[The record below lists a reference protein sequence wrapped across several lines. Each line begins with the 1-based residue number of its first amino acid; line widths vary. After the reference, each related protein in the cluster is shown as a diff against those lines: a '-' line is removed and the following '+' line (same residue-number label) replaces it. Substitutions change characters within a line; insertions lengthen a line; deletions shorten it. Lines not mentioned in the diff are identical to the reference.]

1 MNAMASYNAC
11 RSVHVLAIATAAV
24 RRGGEGR
31 GRRKRGG
38 GRGGGGEERRKGSG
52 DGRVGVGGGQG
63 RHLCDH
69 FRDPVHLVPQ
79 LAAGGGEADEGLLQG
94 HAGVVGPL
102 LHDLAQPHHLHLLGL
117 ELQLGR
123 HRLLG
128 VQHLLGGEQ
137 RQEEGAVACIKAAT
151 RWGSDNKQPFLQIP

>member
-1 MNAMASYNAC
+1 MAC
-11 RSVHVLAIATAAV
+11 RSVHVW
-24 RRGGEGR
+24 GGR
-31 GRRKRGG
+31 GRGDRGG
-38 GRGGGGEERRKGSG
+38 KEGKGGERGY
-52 DGRVGVGGGQG
+52 
-63 RHLCDH
+63 LCNH
-69 FRDPVHLVPQ
+69 FSDPVHLVPQ

-137 RQEEGAVACIKAAT
+137 RQEEGAVACTKAAT
-151 RWGSDNKQPFLQIP
+151 WWGSDNKQAPPQTYAVIP